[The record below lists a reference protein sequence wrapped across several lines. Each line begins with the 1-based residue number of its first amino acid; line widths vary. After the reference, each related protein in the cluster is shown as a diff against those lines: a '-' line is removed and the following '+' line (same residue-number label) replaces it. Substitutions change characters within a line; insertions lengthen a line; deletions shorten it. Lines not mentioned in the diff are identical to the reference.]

1 MTEMRITGIDPQNAP
16 ESVQPVFQGSLNFFG
31 RVITPSLVMAHRPE
45 ILLAHAKL
53 GQAIS
58 ASTVV
63 EGRLKTMVSVRAA
76 QMVGCPFWVDINSA
90 VGRGTGITDEQLET
104 LAAFETSPHFDDREK
119 AVLRYAEGMTR
130 TPADVPD
137 AVFAEIQALFSTE
150 QIVELTAAIALEN
163 FRARFNCALKIES
176 DSLCM
181 LPPDHPVRKLR
192 E

>member
-1 MTEMRITGIDPQNAP
+1 M
-16 ESVQPVFQGSLNFFG
+16 G
-31 RVITPSLVMAHRPE
+31 RE
-45 ILLAHAKL
+45 
-53 GQAIS
+53 
-58 ASTVV
+58 
-63 EGRLKTMVSVRAA
+63 
-76 QMVGCPFWVDINSA
+76 
-90 VGRGTGITDEQLET
+90 TGITDEQLET
-104 LAAFETSPHFDDREK
+104 LAAFESSPHFDDREK

-130 TPADVPD
+130 TPADVSD
-137 AVFAEIQALFSTE
+137 TVFAEIQALFSTE